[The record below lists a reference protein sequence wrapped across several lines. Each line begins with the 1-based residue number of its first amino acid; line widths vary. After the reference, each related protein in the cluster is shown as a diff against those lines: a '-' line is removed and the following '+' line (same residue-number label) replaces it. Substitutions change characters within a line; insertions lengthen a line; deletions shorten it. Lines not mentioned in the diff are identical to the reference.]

1 LTHDVVVVG
10 GGIAGLAAAWDLRDL
25 DVVVLEASERAG
37 GRLKSERRG
46 PYWLNFGAHVFGGPG
61 TATDALLGEAGLASA
76 EIPGALAAVELNG
89 RVVHGGRVETY
100 PFRLPLALKDRA
112 ALVRTGLRLRLAVA
126 AYGRTLRSGGD
137 VAAFHGDETFIDWL
151 GRVPADVDALFRP
164 TLERSSSE
172 PEGLSAGYGIGY
184 FHLVWDRS
192 GGLARSILGGSGSL
206 PDALAAQLPVQLS
219 THVREVAA
227 DGDGVRVVHDG
238 GELRAKAAVLATPA
252 HVTHRIVHD
261 LPEDTRSALEAIE
274 YGPYV
279 VAAFLT
285 NETEPMPW
293 DGIYALAAARR
304 SFNLFFNMASVLRHG
319 QREPGGSLMVYAG
332 ADLARRLWDRDDAR
346 AAEAFVA
353 DIDAIFPGARAVI
366 AETVVQRWEHG
377 LPYGFPG
384 RHRLRP
390 ALERDLGPLHLAGDY
405 LGMRHT
411 ETAIATGRAAAAGVR
426 RRIAG

>member
-1 LTHDVVVVG
+1 MADSHDVIVVG
-10 GGIAGLAAAWDLRDL
+10 GGIAGLAAAWELRDL
-25 DVVVLEASERAG
+25 DVVVLEAGDRAG

-46 PYWLNFGAHVFGGPG
+46 DYWLNFGAHVFGGAG
-61 TATDALLGEAGLASA
+61 TATDTLLREAGLESA

-89 RVVHGGRVETY
+89 RVVNGGRVATY

-112 ALVRTGLRLRLAVA
+112 ALIRTGLRLRLAVA
-126 AYGRTLRSGGD
+126 AYDKTFRSGGN
-137 VAAFHGDETFIDWL
+137 VAAFHGDETFTDWL
-151 GRVPADVDALFRP
+151 GAVPADVDALFRP

-206 PDALAAQLPVQLS
+206 PAALAAQLPVRLNAP
-219 THVREVAA
+219 VDEIAI
-227 DGDGVRVVHDG
+227 DGDGIRV
-238 GELRAKAAVLATPA
+238 GELRARAAVVATPA
-252 HVTHRIVHD
+252 HVTHRIVRD
-261 LPEDTRSALEAIE
+261 LPDDTRDALAQIR

-293 DGIYALAAARR
+293 DDIYALAAARR
-304 SFNLFFNMASVLRHG
+304 SFNLFFNMASVLRRG
-319 QREPGGSLMVYAG
+319 PRRPGGSLMVYAG
-332 ADLARRLWDRDDAR
+332 ADLARRLWDRDDER

-366 AETVVQRWEHG
+366 AETIVQRWEHG

-384 RHRLRP
+384 RYRLQP
-390 ALERDLGPLHLAGDY
+390 ALERDLGPLALAGDY

-411 ETAIATGRAAAAGVR
+411 ETAIASGRAAAAAVR
-426 RRIAG
+426 RRIAA